1 MIRNIQRVLTVWA
14 IILGGSLLLT
24 PQGIIVIVENP
35 ALRITIGAV
44 SILFGAATMF
54 PRIDVESLFEDITAQ
69 QKAIQEALIKLT
81 AEIEAEIEAIK
92 RRIVILEGK

>member
-35 ALRITIGAV
+35 ALRITIGVV
-44 SILFGAATMF
+44 SIVFGAATMF

-69 QKAIQEALIKLT
+69 QKAIEQALIKLK
-81 AEIEAEIEAIK
+81 AETEAEIEVLT
-92 RRIVILEGK
+92 RRIVLLEEK